1 MRARNERPQVPAMII
16 LSFAVQL
23 FGATML
29 LLFAVRMVSTGIE
42 RAYGAS
48 FRRLVTTKASA
59 LRLALTGV
67 MLAIILQ
74 SSAAVT
80 LLVAGF
86 SGTSAIGFSAGMAIV
101 LGGDLGSALL
111 IRVLTLDI
119 QWIVPVLLGVG
130 GFLFLKTQGPALK
143 QAGRIAMGIALIL
156 IALRFLRE
164 TMDPIRESAFL
175 PAIAGYLVQDY
186 LTAFITGV
194 ALAFVMHSSV
204 AVILI
209 CVTLVAIGALPQSV
223 GVSLVLGANL
233 GSALIPVWLTRGMPA
248 KSRRIPLANLII
260 RGTVSVIVL
269 LAINQ
274 LPTPSFITAMDN
286 AHALVTLHILF
297 NLILLLSL
305 PFVGRLQVLVT
316 RIYPDNATPANNVPL
331 HHHSVLDINAT
342 ASPKQSLA
350 MLQREVLRM
359 ATLVSEMIAP
369 AFGLL
374 RSFDAAQVAII
385 RADEAALNSAL
396 DHIRQYSADFD
407 YDSLT
412 KSENKKMRN
421 LVDYAISLEAAGDI
435 VVKRLIELAGEKD
448 REKLQFSD
456 AGFDELRAL
465 HERVARN
472 VNLATN
478 VLLSADIESARLLL
492 EEKAE
497 IAQLERSSRKKHL
510 RRLSGGDADS
520 LASSDI
526 HLETAYSLKEFHS
539 WIVKIAHPIL
549 MREGQLLETRLIQK
563 IGGDENAD

>member
-1 MRARNERPQVPAMII
+1 MII

-29 LLFAVRMVSTGIE
+29 LLFAVSMVSTGIE

-48 FRRLVTTKASA
+48 FRRLVTTKASV
-59 LRLALTGV
+59 LGMTLTGV
-67 MLAIILQ
+67 MLAMILQ

-130 GFLFLKTQGPALK
+130 GFLFLKTQGPMLK

-156 IALRFLRE
+156 ISLRFLRE

-175 PAIAGYLVQDY
+175 PAIADYLVHDY

-223 GVSLVLGANL
+223 GLSLVLGANL
-233 GSALIPVWLTRGMPA
+233 GSALIPVWLTRGMSA

-269 LAINQ
+269 FAINQ
-274 LPTPSFITAMDN
+274 LPTPGFITAMDN

-305 PFVGRLQVLVT
+305 PFVGRLQGLVT
-316 RIYPDNATPANNVPL
+316 WIYPDNATPANNIPP
-331 HHHSVLDINAT
+331 HHHSVLHLNVT
-342 ASPKQSLA
+342 TSPKQSLA

-359 ATLVSEMIAP
+359 ATLVSEMITP

-374 RSFDAAQVAII
+374 KSFDAAQVAAI
-385 RADEAALNSAL
+385 RADEAALNNAL
-396 DHIRQYSADFD
+396 DHIRQYSAGFD
-407 YDSLT
+407 HDSLT
-412 KSENKKMRN
+412 KSENKQMRN

-435 VVKRLIELAGEKD
+435 VVKRLIELAGKKD
-448 REKLQFSD
+448 LEKLRFSD

-465 HERVARN
+465 HERIARN
-472 VNLATN
+472 VNLAAN

-492 EEKAE
+492 EEKTA
-497 IAQLERSSRKKHL
+497 IAQLEQSSRKKHL
-510 RRLSGGDADS
+510 RRLSSGDSDS

-549 MREGQLLETRLIQK
+549 VREGQLLETRLIQK
-563 IGGDENAD
+563 IGGDENAG

>member
-1 MRARNERPQVPAMII
+1 
-16 LSFAVQL
+16 
-23 FGATML
+23 
-29 LLFAVRMVSTGIE
+29 
-42 RAYGAS
+42 
-48 FRRLVTTKASA
+48 
-59 LRLALTGV
+59 
-67 MLAIILQ
+67 
-74 SSAAVT
+74 
-80 LLVAGF
+80 
-86 SGTSAIGFSAGMAIV
+86 
-101 LGGDLGSALL
+101 
-111 IRVLTLDI
+111 
-119 QWIVPVLLGVG
+119 
-130 GFLFLKTQGPALK
+130 
-143 QAGRIAMGIALIL
+143 MGIALIL

-175 PAIAGYLVQDY
+175 PAIADYLMQDY

-233 GSALIPVWLTRGMPA
+233 GSALIPVWLTRGMSA

-260 RGTVSVIVL
+260 RGTISVIVL
-269 LAINQ
+269 FAINQ
-274 LPTPSFITAMDN
+274 LPTPGFITAMDN
-286 AHALVTLHILF
+286 AHTLVTLHILF

-305 PFVGRLQVLVT
+305 PFVGRLQGLVT
-316 RIYPDNATPANNVPL
+316 WIYPDNETPANNIPP
-331 HHHSVLDINAT
+331 HHHSVLHLNVT
-342 ASPKQSLA
+342 TSPKQSLA

-374 RSFDAAQVAII
+374 KSFDAAQVAAIQ
-385 RADEAALNSAL
+385 ADEAALNNAL
-396 DHIRQYSADFD
+396 DHIRQYSAGFD
-407 YDSLT
+407 HDILT
-412 KSENKKMRN
+412 KSENRQMRN

-435 VVKRLIELAGEKD
+435 VVKRLIELASEKD
-448 REKLQFSD
+448 REKLRFSD

-465 HERVARN
+465 HERIARN

-492 EEKAE
+492 EEKAA
-497 IAQLERSSRKKHL
+497 IAQLEQSSRKKHL
-510 RRLSGGDADS
+510 RRLSSGDSDS

-549 MREGQLLETRLIQK
+549 VREGQLLETRLIQK
-563 IGGDENAD
+563 IGGDENAG

>member
-1 MRARNERPQVPAMII
+1 MII

-86 SGTSAIGFSAGMAIV
+86 SGTSAIGFFAGMAIV

-119 QWIVPVLLGVG
+119 QWIAPVLLGVG
-130 GFLFLKTQGPALK
+130 GFLFLKTQGPMLK

-156 IALRFLRE
+156 ISLRFLRE

-175 PAIAGYLVQDY
+175 PAIADYLMQDY

-223 GVSLVLGANL
+223 GLSLVLGANL
-233 GSALIPVWLTRGMPA
+233 GSALIPVWLTRGMSA

-269 LAINQ
+269 FAINQ
-274 LPTPSFITAMDN
+274 LPTPGFITAMDN

-305 PFVGRLQVLVT
+305 PFVGRLQGLVT
-316 RIYPDNATPANNVPL
+316 WIYPDNETPANNIPP
-331 HHHSVLDINAT
+331 HHHSVLHLNVT
-342 ASPKQSLA
+342 TSPKQSLA

-374 RSFDAAQVAII
+374 KSFDAAQVAAI
-385 RADEAALNSAL
+385 RADEAALNNAL
-396 DHIRQYSADFD
+396 DHIRQYSAGFD
-407 YDSLT
+407 HDSLT
-412 KSENKKMRN
+412 KSENRQMRN

-448 REKLQFSD
+448 REKLRFSD

-465 HERVARN
+465 HERIARN
-472 VNLATN
+472 VNLAAN

-492 EEKAE
+492 EEKTA
-497 IAQLERSSRKKHL
+497 IAQLEQSSRKKHL
-510 RRLSGGDADS
+510 RRLSSGDSDS

-549 MREGQLLETRLIQK
+549 VREGQLLETRLIQK
-563 IGGDENAD
+563 IGGDENAG

>member
-1 MRARNERPQVPAMII
+1 MII

-29 LLFAVRMVSTGIE
+29 LLFAVSMVSTGIE

-48 FRRLVTTKASA
+48 FRRLVTTKASV
-59 LRLALTGV
+59 LGMTLTGV
-67 MLAIILQ
+67 MLAMILQ

-119 QWIVPVLLGVG
+119 QWIAPVLLGVG
-130 GFLFLKTQGPALK
+130 GFLFLKTQGPMLK

-156 IALRFLRE
+156 ISLRFLRE

-175 PAIAGYLVQDY
+175 PAIADYLVQDY
-186 LTAFITGV
+186 LTTFITGV

-223 GVSLVLGANL
+223 GLSLVLGANL
-233 GSALIPVWLTRGMPA
+233 GSALIPVWLTRGMSA

-269 LAINQ
+269 FAINQ
-274 LPTPSFITAMDN
+274 LPTPGFITAMDN

-305 PFVGRLQVLVT
+305 PFVGRLQGLVT
-316 RIYPDNATPANNVPL
+316 WIYPDNETPANNIPP
-331 HHHSVLDINAT
+331 HHHSVLHLNVT
-342 ASPKQSLA
+342 TSPKQSLA

-374 RSFDAAQVAII
+374 KSFDAAQVAAI
-385 RADEAALNSAL
+385 RADEAALNNAL
-396 DHIRQYSADFD
+396 DHIRQYSAGFD
-407 YDSLT
+407 HDSLT
-412 KSENKKMRN
+412 KSENRQMRN

-435 VVKRLIELAGEKD
+435 VAKRLIELAGEKD
-448 REKLQFSD
+448 REKLRFSD

-465 HERVARN
+465 HERIARN

-492 EEKAE
+492 EEKAA
-497 IAQLERSSRKKHL
+497 IAQLEQSSRKKHL
-510 RRLSGGDADS
+510 RRLSSGDSDS

-549 MREGQLLETRLIQK
+549 VREGQLLETRLIQK
-563 IGGDENAD
+563 IGGDENAG

>member
-1 MRARNERPQVPAMII
+1 MII
-16 LSFAVQL
+16 LSFAVKL

-29 LLFAVRMVSTGIE
+29 LLFAVSMVSTGIE
-42 RAYGAS
+42 RTYGAS
-48 FRRLVTTKASA
+48 FRRLVTTKASV
-59 LRLALTGV
+59 LGMTLTGV
-67 MLAIILQ
+67 MLAMILQ

-130 GFLFLKTQGPALK
+130 GFLFLKTQGPMLK

-156 IALRFLRE
+156 ISLRFLRE

-175 PAIAGYLVQDY
+175 PAIADYLVQDY

-233 GSALIPVWLTRGMPA
+233 GSALIPVWLTRGMSA

-269 LAINQ
+269 FAINQ

-305 PFVGRLQVLVT
+305 PFVGRLQGLVT
-316 RIYPDNATPANNVPL
+316 WIYPDNETPANNIPP
-331 HHHSVLDINAT
+331 HHHSVLHLNVT
-342 ASPKQSLA
+342 TSPKQSLA

-374 RSFDAAQVAII
+374 KSFDAAQVAAI
-385 RADEAALNSAL
+385 RADEAALNNAL
-396 DHIRQYSADFD
+396 DHIRQYSAGFD
-407 YDSLT
+407 HDSLT
-412 KSENKKMRN
+412 KSENKQMRN

-448 REKLQFSD
+448 REKLRFSD

-465 HERVARN
+465 HERIARN

-492 EEKAE
+492 EEKTA
-497 IAQLERSSRKKHL
+497 IAQLEQSSRKKHL
-510 RRLSGGDADS
+510 RRLSSGDSDS
-520 LASSDI
+520 LASSVI

-549 MREGQLLETRLIQK
+549 VREGQLLETRLIQK
-563 IGGDENAD
+563 IGGDENAG

>member
-1 MRARNERPQVPAMII
+1 MII

-130 GFLFLKTQGPALK
+130 GFLFLKTQGPMLK

-156 IALRFLRE
+156 ISLRFLRE

-175 PAIAGYLVQDY
+175 PAIADYLVHDY

-233 GSALIPVWLTRGMPA
+233 GSALIPVWLTRGMSA

-269 LAINQ
+269 FAINQ
-274 LPTPSFITAMDN
+274 LPTPGFITAMDD

-305 PFVGRLQVLVT
+305 PFVGRLQGLVT
-316 RIYPDNATPANNVPL
+316 WIYPDNETPANNIPP
-331 HHHSVLDINAT
+331 HHHSVLHLNVT
-342 ASPKQSLA
+342 TSPKQSLA

-359 ATLVSEMIAP
+359 ATLVSEMITP

-374 RSFDAAQVAII
+374 KSFDAAQVAAI
-385 RADEAALNSAL
+385 RADEAALNNAL
-396 DHIRQYSADFD
+396 DHIRQYSAGFD
-407 YDSLT
+407 HDSLT
-412 KSENKKMRN
+412 KSENKQMRN

-448 REKLQFSD
+448 REKLRFSD

-465 HERVARN
+465 HERIARN
-472 VNLATN
+472 VNLAAN

-492 EEKAE
+492 EEKTA
-497 IAQLERSSRKKHL
+497 IAQLEQSSRKKHL
-510 RRLSGGDADS
+510 RRLSSGDSDS

-549 MREGQLLETRLIQK
+549 VREGQLLETRLIQK
-563 IGGDENAD
+563 IGGDENAG

>member
-1 MRARNERPQVPAMII
+1 MII

-29 LLFAVRMVSTGIE
+29 LLFAVSMVSTGIE

-48 FRRLVTTKASA
+48 FRRLVTTKASV
-59 LRLALTGV
+59 LGMTLTGV
-67 MLAIILQ
+67 MLAMILQ

-119 QWIVPVLLGVG
+119 QWIAPVLLGVG
-130 GFLFLKTQGPALK
+130 GFLFLKTQGPMLK

-156 IALRFLRE
+156 ISLRFLRE

-175 PAIAGYLVQDY
+175 PAIADYLVQDY

-233 GSALIPVWLTRGMPA
+233 GSALIPVWLTRGMSA

-269 LAINQ
+269 FAINQ
-274 LPTPSFITAMDN
+274 LPTPGFITAMDN
-286 AHALVTLHILF
+286 AHALVTMHILF

-305 PFVGRLQVLVT
+305 PFVGRLQGLVT
-316 RIYPDNATPANNVPL
+316 WIYPDNETPANNIPP
-331 HHHSVLDINAT
+331 HHHSVLHLNVT
-342 ASPKQSLA
+342 TSPKQSLA

-359 ATLVSEMIAP
+359 ATLVSEMITP

-374 RSFDAAQVAII
+374 KSFDAAQVAAI
-385 RADEAALNSAL
+385 RADEAALNNAL
-396 DHIRQYSADFD
+396 DHIRQYSAGFD
-407 YDSLT
+407 HDSLT
-412 KSENKKMRN
+412 KSENRQMRN

-435 VVKRLIELAGEKD
+435 VAKRLIELAGEKD
-448 REKLQFSD
+448 REKLRFSD

-465 HERVARN
+465 HERIARN

-492 EEKAE
+492 EEKTA
-497 IAQLERSSRKKHL
+497 IAQLEQSSRKKHL
-510 RRLSGGDADS
+510 RRLSSGDSDS

-549 MREGQLLETRLIQK
+549 VREGQLLETRLIQK

>member
-1 MRARNERPQVPAMII
+1 MII

-130 GFLFLKTQGPALK
+130 GFLFLKTQGPMLK

-156 IALRFLRE
+156 ISLRFLRE

-175 PAIAGYLVQDY
+175 PAIADYLVQDY

-223 GVSLVLGANL
+223 GLSLVLGANL
-233 GSALIPVWLTRGMPA
+233 GSALIPVWLTRGMSA

-269 LAINQ
+269 FAINQ
-274 LPTPSFITAMDN
+274 LPTPGFITAMDN
-286 AHALVTLHILF
+286 AHALVTMHILF

-305 PFVGRLQVLVT
+305 PFVGRLQGLVT
-316 RIYPDNATPANNVPL
+316 WIYPDNETPANNIPP
-331 HHHSVLDINAT
+331 HHHSVLHLNVT
-342 ASPKQSLA
+342 TSPKQSLT

-374 RSFDAAQVAII
+374 KSFDAAQVAAI
-385 RADEAALNSAL
+385 RADEAALNNAL
-396 DHIRQYSADFD
+396 DHIRRYSAGFD
-407 YDSLT
+407 HDSLT
-412 KSENKKMRN
+412 KSENRQMRN

-435 VVKRLIELAGEKD
+435 VAKRLIELAGEKD
-448 REKLQFSD
+448 REKLRFSD

-465 HERVARN
+465 HERIARN

-492 EEKAE
+492 EEKAA
-497 IAQLERSSRKKHL
+497 IAQLEQSSRKKHL
-510 RRLSGGDADS
+510 RRLSSGDSDS

-549 MREGQLLETRLIQK
+549 VREGQLLETRLIQK
-563 IGGDENAD
+563 IGGDENAG

>member
-1 MRARNERPQVPAMII
+1 MII
-16 LSFAVQL
+16 LSFAVKL

-29 LLFAVRMVSTGIE
+29 LLFAVSMVSTGIE

-48 FRRLVTTKASA
+48 FRRLVTTKASV
-59 LRLALTGV
+59 LGMTLTGV
-67 MLAIILQ
+67 MLAMILQ

-130 GFLFLKTQGPALK
+130 GFLFLKTQGPMLK

-156 IALRFLRE
+156 ISLRFLRE

-175 PAIAGYLVQDY
+175 PAIADYLVQDY

-223 GVSLVLGANL
+223 GLSLVLGANL
-233 GSALIPVWLTRGMPA
+233 GSALIPVWLTRGMSA

-269 LAINQ
+269 FAINQ
-274 LPTPSFITAMDN
+274 LPTPGFITAMDN
-286 AHALVTLHILF
+286 AHALVTMHILF

-305 PFVGRLQVLVT
+305 PFVGRLQGLVT
-316 RIYPDNATPANNVPL
+316 WIYPDNETPANNIPP
-331 HHHSVLDINAT
+331 HHHSVLHLNVT
-342 ASPKQSLA
+342 TSPKQSLA

-374 RSFDAAQVAII
+374 KSFDSAQVAAI
-385 RADEAALNSAL
+385 RADEAALNNAL
-396 DHIRQYSADFD
+396 DHIRQYSAGFD
-407 YDSLT
+407 HDSLT
-412 KSENKKMRN
+412 KSENRQMRN

-448 REKLQFSD
+448 REKLRFSD

-465 HERVARN
+465 HERIARN

-492 EEKAE
+492 EEKAA
-497 IAQLERSSRKKHL
+497 IAQLEQSSRKKHL
-510 RRLSGGDADS
+510 RRLSSGDSDS

-549 MREGQLLETRLIQK
+549 VREGQLLETRLIQK
-563 IGGDENAD
+563 IGGDENAG

>member
-1 MRARNERPQVPAMII
+1 MII

-29 LLFAVRMVSTGIE
+29 LLFAVSMVSTGIE

-48 FRRLVTTKASA
+48 FRRLVTTKASV
-59 LRLALTGV
+59 LGMTLTGV
-67 MLAIILQ
+67 MLAMILQ

-119 QWIVPVLLGVG
+119 QWIAPVLLGVG
-130 GFLFLKTQGPALK
+130 GFLFLKTQGPMLK
-143 QAGRIAMGIALIL
+143 EAGRIAMGIALIL
-156 IALRFLRE
+156 ISLRFLRE

-175 PAIAGYLVQDY
+175 PAIADYLVQDY

-233 GSALIPVWLTRGMPA
+233 GSALIPVWLTRGMSA

-269 LAINQ
+269 FAINQ
-274 LPTPSFITAMDN
+274 LPTPGFIPSMDN

-305 PFVGRLQVLVT
+305 PFVGRLQGLVT
-316 RIYPDNATPANNVPL
+316 WIYPDNAIPANNIPP
-331 HHHSVLDINAT
+331 HHHSVLHLNVT
-342 ASPKQSLA
+342 TSPKQSLA

-359 ATLVSEMIAP
+359 ATLVSEMITP

-374 RSFDAAQVAII
+374 KSFDAAQVAAI
-385 RADEAALNSAL
+385 RADEAALNNAL
-396 DHIRQYSADFD
+396 DHIRQYSAGFD
-407 YDSLT
+407 HDSLT
-412 KSENKKMRN
+412 KSENKQMRN

-435 VVKRLIELAGEKD
+435 VVKRLIELAGKKD
-448 REKLQFSD
+448 LEKLRFSD

-465 HERVARN
+465 HERIARN
-472 VNLATN
+472 VNLAAN

-492 EEKAE
+492 EEKTA
-497 IAQLERSSRKKHL
+497 IAQLEQSSRKKHL
-510 RRLSGGDADS
+510 RRLSSGDSDS

-549 MREGQLLETRLIQK
+549 VREGQLLETRLIQK
-563 IGGDENAD
+563 IGGDENAG

>member
-1 MRARNERPQVPAMII
+1 MII

-29 LLFAVRMVSTGIE
+29 LLFAVSMVSTGIE

-48 FRRLVTTKASA
+48 FRRLVTTKASV
-59 LRLALTGV
+59 LGMTLTGV
-67 MLAIILQ
+67 MLAMILQ

-130 GFLFLKTQGPALK
+130 GFLFLKTQGPMLK

-156 IALRFLRE
+156 ISLRFLRE

-175 PAIAGYLVQDY
+175 PAIADYLVHDY

-233 GSALIPVWLTRGMPA
+233 GSALIPVWLTRGMSA

-269 LAINQ
+269 FAINQ
-274 LPTPSFITAMDN
+274 LPTPGFITAMDN

-305 PFVGRLQVLVT
+305 PFVGRLQGLVT
-316 RIYPDNATPANNVPL
+316 WIYPDNETPANNIPP
-331 HHHSVLDINAT
+331 HHHSVLHLNVT
-342 ASPKQSLA
+342 TSPKQSLA

-374 RSFDAAQVAII
+374 KSFDAAQVAAI
-385 RADEAALNSAL
+385 RADEAALNNAL
-396 DHIRQYSADFD
+396 DHIRQYSAGFD
-407 YDSLT
+407 HDSLT
-412 KSENKKMRN
+412 KSENKQMRN

-435 VVKRLIELAGEKD
+435 VAKRLIELAGEKD
-448 REKLQFSD
+448 REKLRFSD

-465 HERVARN
+465 HERIARN
-472 VNLATN
+472 VNLAAN

-492 EEKAE
+492 EEKTA
-497 IAQLERSSRKKHL
+497 IAQLEQSSRKKHL
-510 RRLSGGDADS
+510 RRLSSGDSDS

-549 MREGQLLETRLIQK
+549 VREGQLLETRLIQK
-563 IGGDENAD
+563 IGGDENAG

>member
-1 MRARNERPQVPAMII
+1 MII

-119 QWIVPVLLGVG
+119 QWIAPVLLGVG
-130 GFLFLKTQGPALK
+130 GFLFLKTQGPMLK

-156 IALRFLRE
+156 ISLRFLRE

-175 PAIAGYLVQDY
+175 PAIADYLVQDY

-223 GVSLVLGANL
+223 GLSLVLGANL
-233 GSALIPVWLTRGMPA
+233 GSALIPVWLTRGMSA

-269 LAINQ
+269 FAINQ
-274 LPTPSFITAMDN
+274 LPTPGFITAMDN

-305 PFVGRLQVLVT
+305 PFVGRLQGLVT
-316 RIYPDNATPANNVPL
+316 WIYPDNETPANNIPP
-331 HHHSVLDINAT
+331 HHHSVLHLNVT
-342 ASPKQSLA
+342 TSPKQSLA

-359 ATLVSEMIAP
+359 ATLVSEMITP

-374 RSFDAAQVAII
+374 KSFDAAQVAAI
-385 RADEAALNSAL
+385 RADEAALNNAL
-396 DHIRQYSADFD
+396 DHIRQYSAGFD
-407 YDSLT
+407 HDSLT
-412 KSENKKMRN
+412 KSENKQMRN

-435 VVKRLIELAGEKD
+435 VVKRLIELAGKKD
-448 REKLQFSD
+448 LEKLRFSD

-465 HERVARN
+465 HERIARN

-492 EEKAE
+492 EEKTA
-497 IAQLERSSRKKHL
+497 IAQLEQSSRKKHL
-510 RRLSGGDADS
+510 RRLSSGDSDS

-549 MREGQLLETRLIQK
+549 VREGQLLETRLIQK
-563 IGGDENAD
+563 IGGDENAG

>member
-1 MRARNERPQVPAMII
+1 MII
-16 LSFAVQL
+16 LSFAVKL

-29 LLFAVRMVSTGIE
+29 LLFAVSMVSTGIE

-48 FRRLVTTKASA
+48 FRRLVTTKASV
-59 LRLALTGV
+59 LGMTLTGV
-67 MLAIILQ
+67 MLAMILQ

-130 GFLFLKTQGPALK
+130 GFLFLKTQGPMLK

-156 IALRFLRE
+156 ISLRFLRE

-175 PAIAGYLVQDY
+175 PAIADYLVQDY

-223 GVSLVLGANL
+223 GLSLVLGANL
-233 GSALIPVWLTRGMPA
+233 GSALIPVWLTRGMSA

-269 LAINQ
+269 FAINQ
-274 LPTPSFITAMDN
+274 LPTPGFITAMDN
-286 AHALVTLHILF
+286 AHALVTMHILF

-305 PFVGRLQVLVT
+305 PFVGRLQGLVT
-316 RIYPDNATPANNVPL
+316 WIYPDNETPANNIPP
-331 HHHSVLDINAT
+331 HHHSVLHLNVT
-342 ASPKQSLA
+342 TSPKQSLT

-374 RSFDAAQVAII
+374 KSFDAAQVAAI
-385 RADEAALNSAL
+385 RADEAALNNAL
-396 DHIRQYSADFD
+396 DHIRQYSAGFD
-407 YDSLT
+407 HDSLT
-412 KSENKKMRN
+412 KSENRQMRN

-448 REKLQFSD
+448 REKLRFSD

-465 HERVARN
+465 HERIARN

-492 EEKAE
+492 EEKAA
-497 IAQLERSSRKKHL
+497 IAQLEQSSRKKHL
-510 RRLSGGDADS
+510 HRLSSGDSDS

-549 MREGQLLETRLIQK
+549 VREGQLLETRLIQK
-563 IGGDENAD
+563 IGGDENAG

>member
-1 MRARNERPQVPAMII
+1 MII

-130 GFLFLKTQGPALK
+130 GFLFLKTQGPMLK

-156 IALRFLRE
+156 ISLRFLRE

-175 PAIAGYLVQDY
+175 PAIADYLVQDY

-223 GVSLVLGANL
+223 GLSLVLGANL
-233 GSALIPVWLTRGMPA
+233 GSALIPVWLTRGMSA

-269 LAINQ
+269 FAINQ
-274 LPTPSFITAMDN
+274 LPTPGFITAMDN

-305 PFVGRLQVLVT
+305 PFVGHLQGLVT
-316 RIYPDNATPANNVPL
+316 WIYPDNETPANNIPP
-331 HHHSVLDINAT
+331 HHHSVLHLNVT
-342 ASPKQSLA
+342 TSPKQSLA

-374 RSFDAAQVAII
+374 KSFDAAQVAAI
-385 RADEAALNSAL
+385 RADEAALNNAL
-396 DHIRQYSADFD
+396 DHIRQYSAGFD
-407 YDSLT
+407 HDSLT
-412 KSENKKMRN
+412 KSENRQMRN

-448 REKLQFSD
+448 REKLRFSD

-465 HERVARN
+465 HERIARN

-492 EEKAE
+492 EEKAA
-497 IAQLERSSRKKHL
+497 IAQLEQSSRKKHL
-510 RRLSGGDADS
+510 RRLSSGDSDS

-549 MREGQLLETRLIQK
+549 VREGQLLETRLIQK
-563 IGGDENAD
+563 IGGDENAG